1 MDKKSIVLE
10 KYLDSKAGLTK
21 GETSDNENDSDI
33 EELIAEI
40 DNDDDIQTRYRE
52 NRIQELNDHF
62 KEIDNSAKEK
72 GSSAGNIFFLD
83 DEKSVMDKVAKSRTA
98 VVHFYQ
104 PEFQRCI
111 IMNSKLEVCFI

>member
-40 DNDDDIQTRYRE
+40 DNDDDIQAQYRE

-62 KEIDNSAKEK
+62 KEIDNSVKEK
-72 GSSAGNIFFLD
+72 GSLAGNISFLD
-83 DEKSVMDKVAKSRTA
+83 DEKSVMDKVAKSPAA

-111 IMNSKLEVCFI
+111 TMNSKLEVCFM